1 LTWTEIDGSSAGAP
15 PHHHDGSH
23 AICKGEWVETKRIPA
38 SNQASSQPVRGDTGD
53 GARRTAKLRPCAA
66 TFVLSHPPPP
76 PLPAPGAPARR
87 PISLVPPPPPPPLPS
102 HLSGGGARALLLRSS
117 LNPPPL
123 LPLAS
128 SQTPASQNQQ
138 PRPGRRQA
146 DRLIGVDRVE
156 GRRQRAT
163 GPSPAPR
170 RKNFLSRIMPS
181 CPRGRSAKGSFFP
194 PSAPQPS
201 PLARIYSTSSA
212 ISGCSSNPTLLVP
225 RSATDPRQDKARHGH
240 RACLAA
246 VVVGRFI

>member
-1 LTWTEIDGSSAGAP
+1 MAATQYARANGLN
-15 PHHHDGSH
+15 
-23 AICKGEWVETKRIPA
+23 ETKRNPA
-38 SNQASSQPVRGDTGD
+38 SNQASSQPVRGTRG
-53 GARRTAKLRPCAA
+53 TEPAA
-66 TFVLSHPPPP
+66 QQSSDLAPPRLSCPTHHLLHSPPPA
-76 PLPAPGAPARR
+76 PLHA
-87 PISLVPPPPPPPLPS
+87 VPFLSSPLLLPFPY

>member
-1 LTWTEIDGSSAGAP
+1 MTAAAQVHPPTTTMAATQFARANGLKRNESQQATKQAVSRSGGTRGTEPAAQQSSDLAP
-15 PHHHDGSH
+15 PRLSCPTHHLLHS
-23 AICKGEWVETKRIPA
+23 
-38 SNQASSQPVRGDTGD
+38 
-53 GARRTAKLRPCAA
+53 
-66 TFVLSHPPPP
+66 PPPA
-76 PLPAPGAPARR
+76 PLHAVPFLSSPSPSP
-87 PISLVPPPPPPPLPS
+87 PISVAAGLGLSSVPPS
-102 HLSGGGARALLLRSS
+102 I
-117 LNPPPL
+117 L

-194 PSAPQPS
+194 P
-201 PLARIYSTSSA
+201 LRT
-212 ISGCSSNPTLLVP
+212 
-225 RSATDPRQDKARHGH
+225 AT
-240 RACLAA
+240 LAA
-246 VVVGRFI
+246 RSDILH

>member
-1 LTWTEIDGSSAGAP
+1 MHPTTTTMAATLPKQYARANGLNETKPSKQPSKQSAGQGGHGGRSP
-15 PHHHDGSH
+15 PHSKAPTLRRHV
-23 AICKGEWVETKRIPA
+23 CLVPPTT
-38 SNQASSQPVRGDTGD
+38 SSSPSPRP
-53 GARRTAKLRPCAA
+53 RR
-66 TFVLSHPPPP
+66 
-76 PLPAPGAPARR
+76 PARR
-87 PISLVPPPPPPPLPS
+87 PISLVPPPPPLPS

-246 VVVGRFI
+246 AVVGRFI

>member
-1 LTWTEIDGSSAGAP
+1 MAATQFARANGLKRNESQQATKQAVSRSGGTRGTEPAAQQSSDLAP
-15 PHHHDGSH
+15 PRLSCPTHHLLHS
-23 AICKGEWVETKRIPA
+23 
-38 SNQASSQPVRGDTGD
+38 
-53 GARRTAKLRPCAA
+53 
-66 TFVLSHPPPP
+66 PPPA
-76 PLPAPGAPARR
+76 PLHA
-87 PISLVPPPPPPPLPS
+87 VPFLSSPLLLPFPY

-194 PSAPQPS
+194 
-201 PLARIYSTSSA
+201 LRT
-212 ISGCSSNPTLLVP
+212 
-225 RSATDPRQDKARHGH
+225 AT
-240 RACLAA
+240 LAA
-246 VVVGRFI
+246 RSDILH